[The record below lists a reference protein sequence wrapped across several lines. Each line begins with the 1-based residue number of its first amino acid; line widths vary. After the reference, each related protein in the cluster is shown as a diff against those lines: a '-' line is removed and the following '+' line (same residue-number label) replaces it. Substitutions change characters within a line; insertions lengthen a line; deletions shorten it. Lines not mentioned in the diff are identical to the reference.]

1 MSYQVIARKWRPQ
14 TFEDVTGQEAI
25 TRTLRNA
32 VAGGRLHHAYL
43 FAGPRG
49 VGKTTSARLLAKA
62 LNCADGP
69 TPAPCGV
76 CPSCLEVT
84 AGNSIDVLEIDAAS
98 HTGVDNIRD
107 VIVNTVANRPARD
120 RYKIFIIDEI
130 HMLSTSA
137 FNALLKTL
145 EEPPPHVVFIMATT
159 ELHKLPETILSRCQ
173 QFEFRTIG
181 VDKIAQRLALIA
193 REEGISISPA
203 ALLQLAYAGRGSMRD
218 AQSAFDQVIAFTGMT
233 IEETDVRESLGLIGP
248 QFLGRVVDALAA
260 GDGRAMLTLTDELVR
275 TGYDLRQFL
284 RELMTYLR
292 HLLVYNVAGL
302 DAELLPVAE
311 SERAQLE
318 RQAKAFSNE
327 DLVRFFSLLTDAEQ
341 RVRFSEEPRHQL
353 EMALVKLTQLA
364 RLQSLET
371 ILERLERLGG
381 ASGGTSS
388 APLAAAPAASQPPP
402 VRPSSAASAR
412 GTAPPSYKPP
422 APARAA
428 PLPPENAARLPLGRA
443 GVPPRAAQSKPS
455 PPGEEPPWEDAPPPE
470 PPADW
475 TAHPVAPP
483 AVESG
488 GPPPGDALT
497 LLNRLKSELEA
508 GRKMVLSAQ
517 VDFVERAELTDD
529 ELTLFFPASATE
541 AFKYVSQ
548 PRETV
553 FIQEILRRLT
563 GRTLRPR
570 AKIGRDD
577 ATATHKPS
585 EAQVAR
591 ANLLK
596 QAEADSVVQTL
607 LQTFRGEVTDV
618 TPPGG

>member
-173 QFEFRTIG
+173 QFEFRTIS

-193 REEGISISPA
+193 REEGVSISRD

-248 QFLGRVVDALAA
+248 QFLGRVVDALAQ

-275 TGYDLRQFL
+275 SGYDLRQFL
-284 RELMTYLR
+284 RELMTYVR

-302 DAELLPVAE
+302 DPELLPVAE

-318 RQAKAFSNE
+318 RQAKVFSNE

-381 ASGGTSS
+381 GISS

-402 VRPSSAASAR
+402 AKPSSAGGAR
-412 GTAPPSYKPP
+412 GTAPPNYKPP
-422 APARAA
+422 PPVRTAA

-443 GVPPRAAQSKPS
+443 GVPPRAAPPKPA
-455 PPGEEPPWEDAPPPE
+455 PPGEEPPWDDAPPPE
-470 PPADW
+470 PPDDW
-475 TAHPVAPP
+475 TSHPVARS

-488 GPPPGDALT
+488 GPPPGDALA

-508 GRKMVLSAQ
+508 GRKMVLFAQ
-517 VDFVERAELTDD
+517 VDFVERAEMKDD

-541 AFKYVSQ
+541 ALKYVSQ

-553 FIQEILRRLT
+553 FIQEILRRLS
-563 GRTLRPR
+563 GRTLRLR
-570 AKIGRDD
+570 AKIGKDD

-591 ANLLK
+591 ASLLK
-596 QAEADSVVQTL
+596 QAEADAVVQTL

-618 TPPGG
+618 TPPGE